1 MTPAAIETLGLAKT
15 YGGRFG
21 TRVEALKP
29 LDLSVPVGS
38 IFGLLGPN
46 GAGKTTL
53 VKLLLGIAHPTAG
66 SATLMG
72 RAIGD
77 AEARRAV
84 GFLPENHRFPDY
96 LTARQAMD
104 LYGRMSGLSDTM
116 ARSSRSDDL
125 LARVRLSKAADRR
138 IKTFSKGMMQRL
150 GIAQALL
157 HEPALLFLDDPTD
170 GVDPVGRREIRD
182 LMLELR
188 AEGMTIFLNSHLLS
202 EVEQVCTQVAIL
214 KDGALARLG
223 TVDDLTTQARRFRL
237 RATPLPDALRTAL
250 ADVLHP
256 SDEPPAAGLA
266 THVLHVDDRAHLNA
280 LLDRLRAAGVEIEVV
295 QPLKQSLED
304 YFIEVV
310 TE

>member
-1 MTPAAIETLGLAKT
+1 MTTPAIETAGLAKT

-21 TRVEALKP
+21 QRVEALKP
-29 LDLSVPVGS
+29 LDLSVPSGS

-66 SATLMG
+66 TAALLGTDI
-72 RAIGD
+72 RD
-77 AEARRAV
+77 AEARRRV

-96 LTARQAMD
+96 LTARQALD
-104 LYGRMSGLSDTM
+104 LYGRMSGVSNTT
-116 ARSSRSDDL
+116 ARRSRADAL
-125 LARVRLSKAADRR
+125 LARVRLTKAADRR

-157 HEPALLFLDDPTD
+157 HEPALLFLDEPTD

-182 LMLELR
+182 LLLDLGR
-188 AEGMTIFLNSHLLS
+188 DGITIFLNSHLLS

-214 KDGALARLG
+214 KDGTLACLG

-237 RATPLPDALRTAL
+237 RATPLPDALRTDL
-250 ADVLHP
+250 AGVLHP
-256 SDEPPAAGLA
+256 SDEPPAAGLT
-266 THVLHVDDRAHLNA
+266 THLLHVDDRTHLNT
-280 LLDRLRAAGVEIEVV
+280 LLDRLRAAGVEIEAV